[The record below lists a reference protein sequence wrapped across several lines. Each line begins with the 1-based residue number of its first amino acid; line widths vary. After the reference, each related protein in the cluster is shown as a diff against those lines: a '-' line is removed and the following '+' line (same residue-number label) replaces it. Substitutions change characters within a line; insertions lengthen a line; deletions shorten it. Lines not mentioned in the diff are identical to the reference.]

1 MKKKIA
7 AFVAA
12 AAVFALTGTMG
23 LAAEDSENIV
33 ETSYGKVQGVN
44 STDEGYEN
52 VVQFKGVPYAAPPVG
67 DLRWKPPVDHEK
79 WEDVLVCDTYKEMP
93 MQELGFVEP
102 SGTDF
107 HNNTAPEMSEDC
119 LYLNISTTEENLAG
133 GEKKPV
139 YVWFHGGGLTVGHTY
154 SAEGNLDAFAENG
167 VVAVS
172 VEQRLGVFGY
182 LSLPQL
188 TEEQGQS
195 GNYGLMDQIK
205 AMEWIKENIAS
216 FGGDPDNITI
226 GGQSGGTTKSMTMLA
241 SPEMDVNVDK
251 MILESGLKYIGAF
264 QSQEEAEENGTAYLQ
279 DLGLSGDITME
290 ELRAM
295 DGEELLMSSSQYY
308 PGRMNQDGL
317 YVTYASL
324 QDAINDGVFD
334 DVSVLSGTNMG
345 EGSYIQATT
354 ADEFYAAYK
363 EQLGDLYDQYDF
375 ENLIKVTDQTALTTS
390 RQLGSLGLGT
400 NESRNLMVNRLY
412 GKLMSERTD
421 GAAKNYTYLFSQVT
435 PESITEIGTDRA
447 AAEQWAWHSSEQ
459 FYTFNSMR
467 EDVPASRKWRDWDYE
482 LAEKMNQY
490 WVNFITNG
498 DPNGEGLAEWPAADE
513 DMGYMEFG
521 AGITVHN
528 QELAPLEEL
537 MADFTGQYFNFP
549 GTGQAEEESN
559 TPQ

>member
-23 LAAEDSENIV
+23 LAAEDGENIV

-172 VEQRLGVFGY
+172 VEQRLRVFGY

-205 AMEWIKENIAS
+205 AMEWIKENIAN

-251 MILESGLKYIGAF
+251 MILESGLNYTGGF
-264 QSQEEAEENGTAYLQ
+264 RSQEDAEENGTAYLQ
-279 DLGLSGDITME
+279 DLGLSADITME

-308 PGRMNQDGL
+308 PGSMNQDGL
-317 YVTYASL
+317 YVTYANM
-324 QDAINDGVFD
+324 QDAVNDGVFD
-334 DVSVLSGTNMG
+334 DISILSGANMG
-345 EGSYIQATT
+345 EGFYYPTTT
-354 ADEFYAAYK
+354 ADEFYESYK

-390 RQLGSLGLGT
+390 RQLGTLGLGLYSGG
-400 NESRNLMVNRLY
+400 NIMVNRLY

-459 FYTFNSMR
+459 FYAFNSMR
-467 EDVPASRKWRDWDYE
+467 DDVPASRKWRDWDYE

-513 DMGYMEFG
+513 NMGYIEFG

-559 TPQ
+559 APQ